1 MLYVKQGT
9 KVSFDDG
16 FGERSWSAQEV
27 ALSRYHDMQG
37 PTVFVS
43 EQPPMRRVFAEASAD
58 GALTMRGVST
68 IQGETSDGGG
78 VGDIGVPGAMLGT
91 ATVPASALYDA

>member
-1 MLYVKQGT
+1 MLYVRQGT
-9 KVSFDDG
+9 TISFDDG
-16 FGERSWSAQEV
+16 FGQRSWSAQEV

-43 EQPPMRRVFAEASAD
+43 NEAPMRRVFAEAAPD
-58 GALTMRGVST
+58 GTLTMRGVST

-78 VGDIGVPGAMLGT
+78 MGDIGVPGAMLGT
-91 ATVPASALYDA
+91 VTVDASALYDG